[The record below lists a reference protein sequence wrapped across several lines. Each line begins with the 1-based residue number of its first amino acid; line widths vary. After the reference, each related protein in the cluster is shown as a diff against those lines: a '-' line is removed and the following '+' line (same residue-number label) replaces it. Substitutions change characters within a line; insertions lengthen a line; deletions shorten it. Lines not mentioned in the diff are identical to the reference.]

1 MKVIIPLF
9 TTLHSRWEKL
19 SMSLKLS
26 NLVLSAFQVAKFLLL
41 HVKSF
46 EHKRVKAGA
55 SIKSYFL
62 SDMHSLNGGDMFN

>member
-1 MKVIIPLF
+1 
-9 TTLHSRWEKL
+9 
-19 SMSLKLS
+19 MSLKLS